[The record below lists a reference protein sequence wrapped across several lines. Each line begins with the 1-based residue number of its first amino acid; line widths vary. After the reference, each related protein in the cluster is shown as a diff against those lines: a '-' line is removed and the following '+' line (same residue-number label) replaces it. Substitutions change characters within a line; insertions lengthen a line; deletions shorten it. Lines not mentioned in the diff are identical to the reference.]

1 MAHRGNGPAVGQAAE
16 ALTVLS
22 LIQAQRERGGELSQ
36 QDLLAALATLAEQ
49 QVRISCGILEQLAAL
64 NATGISAVPQPH
76 LEPPPGS
83 EHQDLP
89 ANRLPVAIP
98 AGGSAVLVAWPAVRQ
113 KALGV
118 VRRFGIVV
126 TAGALADL
134 RYSFRKNGRLFGYFE
149 QMRGSAGTL
158 EQPQEVLVELAPG
171 DVFDVLAEN
180 TGAAAISVAARGTG
194 WFWFPEEILP

>member
-1 MAHRGNGPAVGQAAE
+1 MGRGNGSTALGQVVQEVEAARQQLAGIGPEE
-16 ALTVLS
+16 ALPL
-22 LIQAQRERGGELSQ
+22 
-36 QDLLAALATLAEQ
+36 LLALQEQQLRLLCALHGDLGALATQ
-49 QVRISCGILEQLAAL
+49 
-64 NATGISAVPQPH
+64 GISSVPQPH

-89 ANRLPVAIP
+89 ANRLPVAIV
-98 AGGSAVLVAWPAVRQ
+98 AGGSAVLVTWPAVRQ
-113 KALGV
+113 KSLGV

-158 EQPQEVLVELAPG
+158 EEPQEVLVELAAG

-180 TGAAAISVAARGTG
+180 TGVAAISVAARAVG
-194 WFWFPEEILP
+194 WFWFPEEALA